1 VKLEQTYRSTKTILA
16 IASKLIANNTQRK
29 DKSLWTENA
38 QGERAKLLLCQDEHD
53 EANIVMQQLK
63 AAQEAGTSWSDMAI
77 FYRMNS
83 LSRVMEDALR
93 RANVPYVMAR
103 GVEFYNRKV
112 IKDVLAYLR
121 VIANPADEVSLTRI
135 VNVPPRGIG
144 DSSVKLMQTH
154 AVAGGMTLWAAMERA
169 AHIPELSSR
178 AVNSTKAFVE
188 LVNSWRAKAATPS
201 PTYPGERAGER
212 GDIRQKAH
220 TDVRGGGAE
229 ENNLHE
235 DDDAPLLRAA
245 RPSPHPSPRSTEERE
260 LELADPHERGPLVR
274 LMEDV
279 VRRSGLEAALKKA
292 QAVSGADD
300 EGNDPLANVNE
311 LISSVAEFEAEN
323 PQGTLT
329 DYLAQVSLVSDTDH
343 MKGHGGAVT
352 LMTLHA
358 AKGLEFPVVAI
369 IGLEEGI
376 LPHSRARG
384 TLNELEE
391 ERRLCFVGVT
401 RAEQKLILSKAAYR
415 TIRGLRERTVT
426 SPFLNEMPADALEVT
441 DRTGLAFEG
450 TRAEYRERLETE
462 SDRLA
467 GQFRKGQLVR
477 HPTFGLGRI
486 AEVSDMGQH
495 TRAVIEFNAAG
506 RKTLILQYARLEA
519 VG

>member
-1 VKLEQTYRSTKTILA
+1 MR
-16 IASKLIANNTQRK
+16 
-29 DKSLWTENA
+29 
-38 QGERAKLLLCQDEHD
+38 
-53 EANIVMQQLK
+53 EAPN
-63 AAQEAGTSWSDMAI
+63 
-77 FYRMNS
+77 
-83 LSRVMEDALR
+83 
-93 RANVPYVMAR
+93 
-103 GVEFYNRKV
+103 
-112 IKDVLAYLR
+112 
-121 VIANPADEVSLTRI
+121 
-135 VNVPPRGIG
+135 
-144 DSSVKLMQTH
+144 
-154 AVAGGMTLWAAMERA
+154 
-169 AHIPELSSR
+169 
-178 AVNSTKAFVE
+178 
-188 LVNSWRAKAATPS
+188 
-201 PTYPGERAGER
+201 
-212 GDIRQKAH
+212 
-220 TDVRGGGAE
+220 TDVRASDVVDDD
-229 ENNLHE
+229 LHAN
-235 DDDAPLLRAA
+235 DDAPLLRAT
-245 RPSPHPSPRSTEERE
+245 RPSALPSARSTGERE
-260 LELADPHERGPLVR
+260 QTLVDPRERGPLVR

-311 LISSVAEFEAEN
+311 LISSAAEFEAEN
-323 PQGTLT
+323 PEGSLT
-329 DYLAQVSLVSDTDH
+329 DYLAQVSLVSDADH

-384 TLNELEE
+384 NLNELEE

-426 SPFLNEMPADALEVT
+426 SPFLNEMPQDALEVT
-441 DRTGLAFEG
+441 DRTGVAFG
-450 TRAEYRERLETE
+450 DTRAEYRERLETE

-506 RKTLILQYARLEA
+506 RKTLILQYARLEP